1 MAANRGAFLRSP
13 NKCVERR
20 PKLSRATFGTNMD
33 GNFEET
39 FWILLG
45 LASTYSMS
53 NSDQATKL
61 LEEAKAIETKAQT
74 PFRIR
79 AQLEIHDDSEADAI
93 RELSTQLLNLWHDMP
108 LEARIETLQVILE
121 AGIRTGDRSIVRKSI
136 NELVTLSTLPRVPPH
151 KFFHAISQRGR
162 RRLTQLFLTLHRNC
176 EFEAEFCDCQNVG
189 AVLRDYWGLLAD
201 GRKIQTT
208 KNEIRFLFPERWR
221 NVTDHLD
228 ALESQLKPLGV
239 SSARIRQQGET
250 ISLVFGELEE
260 EFKNS
265 DDLAD
270 ALSDL
275 KVTHSIFCQPYMT
288 KAGNRLEQF
297 AAKLPRIQFSYGP
310 FLAASDYFSTFGRN
324 GEFLFNGYLQADL
337 VAAQNLWTRDIFISS
352 GIAKSRVSVIGDP
365 LMWNLVGEPHSDVQ
379 PTYDLLWAPHF
390 SRHGS
395 SPKCPGYGNAEDD
408 LSNILQIADEGV
420 RVLIRAHPNM
430 LKSLNKLR
438 PDFRYQTVISESLK
452 HPNITYSTGS
462 IETDLLSAQRCVTDG
477 VSIIIYACLLKRP
490 VCIRRRPDSAGF
502 RPEWRALINRLPQMT
517 SVSLEGLPDVDN
529 SSLDLNQQ
537 LAIEIAEINID
548 DRSPGEALLSALY
561 DLR

>member
-1 MAANRGAFLRSP
+1 MEDNSA
-13 NKCVERR
+13 
-20 PKLSRATFGTNMD
+20 
-33 GNFEET
+33 ET
-39 FWILLG
+39 FWTLLG
-45 LASTYSMS
+45 LASTLFHSS
-53 NSDQATKL
+53 PDQSVRI
-61 LEEAKAIETKAQT
+61 LEEAKAIETKEQT
-74 PFRIR
+74 PFRVR
-79 AQLEIHDDSEADAI
+79 AQVEMCRDFDISKIRSLSEQLID
-93 RELSTQLLNLWHDMP
+93 LSIGMSP
-108 LEARIETLQVILE
+108 EARQESLHVVLE
-121 AGIRTGDRSIVRKSI
+121 AGIRIGDRSIVTQSI
-136 NELVTLSTLPRVPPH
+136 NELTNLSTLPRVPLH
-151 KFFHAISQRGR
+151 HFFHALSTECRQRVVE
-162 RRLTQLFLTLHRNC
+162 LFRELHHNC
-176 EFEAEFCDCQNVG
+176 RAADQICACQQV
-189 AVLRDYWGLLAD
+189 ASTLRDYWGLLAD

-208 KNEIRFLFPERWR
+208 KKEIRFLFPERWR
-221 NVTDHLD
+221 NITDHLD

-260 EFKNS
+260 VFTNT

-288 KAGNRLEQF
+288 RAGDRLAQL
-297 AAKLPRIQFSYGP
+297 AARLPRIQFSYGP
-310 FLAASDYFSTFGRN
+310 FLAGSDYFSTVGAD

-365 LMWNLVGEPHSDVQ
+365 LMWNLVGEPHSEIQ

-395 SPKCPGYGNAEDD
+395 SPNCPGYGNAEDD

-438 PDFRYQTVISESLK
+438 PDFRYQTVISESLE

-502 RPEWRALINRLPQMT
+502 RPEWRALIDRLPQMT
-517 SVSLEGLPDVDN
+517 SVALEGLPDVDN

-537 LAIEIAEINID
+537 LAIEIAEINTD